1 MGIETARRELTLI
14 VALGAEHIYLAVGRI
29 VGRGHVDSAIIG
41 VDANAVNGSRGNF
54 GRRVLE
60 EVGIIEGS
68 VISICL
74 LVLIIE
80 LINC

>member
-54 GRRVLE
+54 G
-60 EVGIIEGS
+60 GS
-68 VISICL
+68 FTDSL
-74 LVLIIE
+74 LGRSE
-80 LINC
+80 SSC